1 MHSRLIS
8 RLGLIGYSYALMFRG
23 EFFRDVLYKIFELC
37 DRLLLNNKIERKR
50 CKRCPASFLQRKYVC
65 QRECMFDIF
74 LIYIGNYDSM
84 LP

>member
-8 RLGLIGYSYALMFRG
+8 RLGLIGYSYALMLEMCYIR
-23 EFFRDVLYKIFELC
+23 IFELC